1 MLKVAMHE
9 PAVPILLSNDATYT
23 QLRHYGP
30 PELVRP
36 ARHRHAT
43 ARTWPCHGLK
53 TVRNGRCE
61 RSTAGGRSRWEEYD
75 AVKQRAGT
83 FFVYGDA
90 RWLILQLIHDGARV
104 ELVGEG
110 FGQQLL
116 RVTLPGQAGR
126 S

>member
-1 MLKVAMHE
+1 MHE

-30 PELVRP
+30 PELVRRLAIAMP
-36 ARHRHAT
+36 PHDMAVPRFEDSS
-43 ARTWPCHGLK
+43 
-53 TVRNGRCE
+53 E
-61 RSTAGGRSRWEEYD
+61 RAMRALDRWRPIALEEYD
-75 AVKQRAGT
+75 TIKQRAAT

-116 RVTLPGQAGR
+116 RVTLPDQAGH